1 MLVSVSMELRCS
13 YLRFLAKTLDVTGR
27 VINVLVI
34 SARYPFSMDST
45 AYTAE
50 AAIEPDHWWFVG
62 RRLLFADLI
71 KGFDLPLGA
80 EILDVGTGTGTNLRL
95 LRDLGFAHTT
105 GVDRSPEA
113 IRFCAD
119 KGLGIVRRGDICQL
133 ELPDR
138 RFDLVLATD
147 IIEHVDDDLAALRE
161 LRRVMRP
168 GGYLL
173 LTVPAFRLLWGLQD
187 EVSHHKRRYT
197 LRKLLKTL
205 RIAELSPGEH
215 FYFNYLLFL
224 PILVARRLMRILK
237 LRIVSEGEVNT
248 EWLNRMLMSVF
259 RFDVKTAPLLRPPI
273 GVSALVVAMRT

>member
-1 MLVSVSMELRCS
+1 
-13 YLRFLAKTLDVTGR
+13 
-27 VINVLVI
+27 
-34 SARYPFSMDST
+34 MDST

-119 KGLGIVRRGDICQL
+119 KGLGI
-133 ELPDR
+133 
-138 RFDLVLATD
+138 
-147 IIEHVDDDLAALRE
+147 DDDLAALRE